1 MPSSVLWRIGSVV
14 VFAGFLLLWY
24 LVTRFQLVSPIF
36 LPSPERTLGAIAR
49 GLETGTL
56 ISRTAG
62 TVSRMVGGWML
73 ASAVGIILGLAI
85 GMSPKI
91 RAYLMPTL
99 EFLRPL
105 PASAIV
111 PVAIALIGL
120 TEEMILTV
128 IVFGG
133 IWPVLLSTIHG
144 IGTVEPRLYEV
155 SHVLNF
161 SKWEVIRKI
170 ALPSTLPDIISG
182 MRLGLTFALILT
194 VVGEMLTGRGGL
206 GFWILDA
213 SRSFRAADVYVGIA
227 LLGVLGY
234 LSSAILALVEAR
246 VLKWHPSTRN
256 G

>member
-1 MPSSVLWRIGSVV
+1 V

-24 LVTRFQLVSPIF
+24 LVTKFQLVSPIF
-36 LPSPERTLGAIAR
+36 LPSPERTVGAISR
-49 GLETGTL
+49 GLEMGTL
-56 ISRTAG
+56 VTRTIATISR
-62 TVSRMVGGWML
+62 MLGGWVL
-73 ASAVGIILGLAI
+73 ASAAGIALGLAI
-85 GMSPKI
+85 GMSSTM

-111 PVAIALIGL
+111 PVAISLIGL
-120 TEEMILTV
+120 TEEMILIV

-144 IGTVEPRLYEV
+144 IGAVEPRLYEV
-155 SHVLNF
+155 ARVLNF
-161 SKWEVIRKI
+161 SRWEVIRKI
-170 ALPSTLPDIISG
+170 ALPSTMPDIISG
-182 MRLGLTFALILT
+182 MRIGLTFALILT

-213 SRSFRAADVYVGIA
+213 SRSFRAADVYAGIA
-227 LLGVLGY
+227 VLGLLGYFNG
-234 LSSAILALVEAR
+234 AILAAIEGWA
-246 VLKWHPSTRN
+246 LKWHPSSRR